1 MDYFVYSCL
10 LNFILVSKTEYIFL
24 SFSFFLL
31 VYYAFKPVK
40 QANTGEFE
48 VYNMSYVVWNAYRM
62 F

>member
-31 VYYAFKPVK
+31 VYYTFKPVK

-48 VYNMSYVVWNAYRM
+48 VY
-62 F
+62 

>member
-48 VYNMSYVVWNAYRM
+48 VY
-62 F
+62 